1 MKYRNWKIWS
11 SWQKPG
17 FVGFVAV
24 DGGSWGSHRREGRR
38 NNKAHLYWTEFTWV
52 KLLNRLIIEYD
63 SNCCSVVW
71 LRTVRFDQFIA
82 FMARYAFFSL
92 FSMLKVTKKGWNSA
106 CRRVPKKPSTFI
118 ENWRVSD
125 PGNHPYTGRLEWW
138 GPDRH
143 QSWAILFLWLL
154 PRGLVGQR

>member
-1 MKYRNWKIWS
+1 MKHTNWKIWS

-38 NNKAHLYWTEFTWV
+38 NNKAHLYWTEFTWL

-63 SNCCSVVW
+63 SNCCSVVGCALYDSINLSLSW
-71 LRTVRFDQFIA
+71 PATL
-82 FMARYAFFSL
+82 FFSL
-92 FSMLKVTKKGWNSA
+92 FSMMKVTKKGCNSA
-106 CRRVPKKPSTFI
+106 WRRVPKKPSTFI

-143 QSWAILFLWLL
+143 QSWAILCLWLL